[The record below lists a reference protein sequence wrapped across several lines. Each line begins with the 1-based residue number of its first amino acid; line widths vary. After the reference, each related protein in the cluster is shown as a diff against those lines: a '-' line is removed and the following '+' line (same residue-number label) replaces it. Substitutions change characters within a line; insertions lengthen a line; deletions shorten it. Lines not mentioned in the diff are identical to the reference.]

1 MNPIGTGSSLYKEN
15 TNWYTQ
21 GKTQTV
27 VTKRLDDCNY
37 FDGASIDFI
46 KLDVQGSELDI
57 LRGGENTIKNTTF
70 VMAEVS
76 LLEYNQGAPLMDTV
90 VNKMIDLGFY
100 IVDIVDYHRSNDIIF
115 QLDLLFKN
123 LKQ

>member
-1 MNPIGTGSSLYKEN
+1 M
-15 TNWYTQ
+15 
-21 GKTQTV
+21 

-37 FDGASIDFI
+37 FDGAPIDFI

-57 LRGGENTIKNTTF
+57 IRGGENTIKNTTF

-76 LLEYNQGAPLMDTV
+76 LLEYNQGAPLIDAV
-90 VNKMIDLGFY
+90 VDKMVELGFC
-100 IVDIVDYHRSNDIIF
+100 IVDVVDYHRSNGIII

-123 LKQ
+123 LK